1 MCIRDSIIGFIVFWR
16 ISEIEGITYKTT
28 IFNGKIDVADF
39 GIRIIGIIWLLLSL
53 TFIFN
58 GITVILNLLFWESLA
73 FYLAILSLIFCIMGW
88 PDSKIGV
95 FVNIIILVFL
105 FLNRRFGII

>member
-1 MCIRDSIIGFIVFWR
+1 MNIIFAAYLMIHGFAHIIGFIVFWR

-58 GITVILNLLFWESLA
+58 GITVILNLLF
-73 FYLAILSLIFCIMGW
+73 C
-88 PDSKIGV
+88 
-95 FVNIIILVFL
+95 FL
-105 FLNRRFGII
+105 HGFR